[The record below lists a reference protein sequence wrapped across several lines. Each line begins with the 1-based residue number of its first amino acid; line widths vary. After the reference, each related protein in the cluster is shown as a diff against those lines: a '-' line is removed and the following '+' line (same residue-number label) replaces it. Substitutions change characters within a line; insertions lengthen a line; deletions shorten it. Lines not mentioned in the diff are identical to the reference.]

1 MMSTL
6 LLTMKKKSIFIKKKY
21 TITLSS
27 IHYYIPLYSLEK
39 YFLTKICSIFFI
51 PGGCA
56 NITCEFYSVCKSQ
69 GIGRPGVC
77 VCPEDC
83 VEEEVQDVMI
93 VEKDM
98 NKVCGTDGQTYQS
111 ECLMKIAACNK
122 QQYIVVANKGE
133 CGK

>member
-1 MMSTL
+1 MTK
-6 LLTMKKKSIFIKKKY
+6 KKKSIFIKKKEV
-21 TITLSS
+21 
-27 IHYYIPLYSLEK
+27 YYHALLYSLL
-39 YFLTKICSIFFI
+39 YTSILFRNIFWPKFVLFFFF

-56 NITCEFYSVCKSQ
+56 NVTCEFYSVCKSQ

-83 VEEEVQDVMI
+83 LEEEVQDVMI

>member
-1 MMSTL
+1 M
-6 LLTMKKKSIFIKKKY
+6 FIIQESY
-21 TITLSS
+21 HL
-27 IHYYIPLYSLEK
+27 
-39 YFLTKICSIFFI
+39 KIILIIKFVLFFFF

-69 GIGRPGVC
+69 GIGRPGLC

-133 CGK
+133 CGKLLVYKLKKPQCIILLPI

>member
-1 MMSTL
+1 MYT
-6 LLTMKKKSIFIKKKY
+6 TY
-21 TITLSS
+21 TI
-27 IHYYIPLYSLEK
+27 
-39 YFLTKICSIFFI
+39 LTRICSIFF

-56 NITCEFYSVCKSQ
+56 NVTCEFYSVCKSQ
-69 GIGRPGVC
+69 GIGRPGLC

-93 VEKDM
+93 VEEDM

-133 CGK
+133 CGEYK